1 MKQKTKR
8 VVSFRAAVE
17 RVFWRAKK
25 RSLSARS
32 SLSSLVGKKNNS
44 LSNSLEE
51 KSIIF
56 STRASFFVSDSR
68 EKKKMFSSAQARST
82 MIGSSS
88 SVRSTRS
95 SSKVRSTTVRVRAMK
110 GTRVI
115 FFLLPFFLK
124 KMCVGFWRERAR
136 GPRCSERVNMI
147 VDRRDASTIKREM
160 IVMTFPHLFSRSRSL
175 PIFIFTFDDDE
186 RKKSDFVRERRRLFS
201 SATDREKRLD

>member
-115 FFLLPFFLK
+115 FFLLPFFFK

>member
-88 SVRSTRS
+88 AVRSTR

-110 GTRVI
+110 GACNLFSS
-115 FFLLPFFLK
+115 FFSSAFFLK
-124 KMCVGFWRERAR
+124 MCGFLARARAQGRDVQRDCRSERCIDDRKRER
-136 GPRCSERVNMI
+136 
-147 VDRRDASTIKREM
+147 
-160 IVMTFPHLFSRSRSL
+160 
-175 PIFIFTFDDDE
+175 
-186 RKKSDFVRERRRLFS
+186 
-201 SATDREKRLD
+201 

>member
-25 RSLSARS
+25 RSLCSLS
-32 SLSSLVGKKNNS
+32 SLSSLVGKKKQ
-44 LSNSLEE
+44 LSIKLSLEE

-110 GTRVI
+110 GACNLFSSA
-115 FFLLPFFLK
+115 FFFK

-147 VDRRDASTIKREM
+147 VDRRDASTIERERDDCDD
-160 IVMTFPHLFSRSRSL
+160 VSSSVFSIS
-175 PIFIFTFDDDE
+175 IFTDLYFY
-186 RKKSDFVRERRRLFS
+186 L
-201 SATDREKRLD
+201 

>member
-110 GTRVI
+110 GA
-115 FFLLPFFLK
+115 
-124 KMCVGFWRERAR
+124 C
-136 GPRCSERVNMI
+136 N
-147 VDRRDASTIKREM
+147 
-160 IVMTFPHLFSRSRSL
+160 
-175 PIFIFTFDDDE
+175 
-186 RKKSDFVRERRRLFS
+186 LFS
-201 SATDREKRLD
+201 SAFFFKKNVCGFLARARAGTEMFRESKYDRRSERCIDNRKRER

>member
-1 MKQKTKR
+1 MRWEWEHSREKCFELFFFEFFSMGARNGQIRKEKHKHQVKKSRINMKQKTKR

-110 GTRVI
+110 GA
-115 FFLLPFFLK
+115 
-124 KMCVGFWRERAR
+124 C
-136 GPRCSERVNMI
+136 N
-147 VDRRDASTIKREM
+147 
-160 IVMTFPHLFSRSRSL
+160 
-175 PIFIFTFDDDE
+175 
-186 RKKSDFVRERRRLFS
+186 LFS
-201 SATDREKRLD
+201 SAFFF

>member
-25 RSLSARS
+25 RSLCSLS
-32 SLSSLVGKKNNS
+32 SLSSLVGKKKQ
-44 LSNSLEE
+44 LSIKLSLEE

-88 SVRSTRS
+88 A
-95 SSKVRSTTVRVRAMK
+95 VRSTTVRVRAMK

-147 VDRRDASTIKREM
+147 VDRRDASTIERERDDCDD
-160 IVMTFPHLFSRSRSL
+160 VSSSVFSIS
-175 PIFIFTFDDDE
+175 IFTDLYFY
-186 RKKSDFVRERRRLFS
+186 L
-201 SATDREKRLD
+201 

>member
-1 MKQKTKR
+1 MRWEWEHSREKCFELFFFWIFFDGCQKWTNPKGRKHKHQVKKSRINMKQKTKR

-110 GTRVI
+110 GA
-115 FFLLPFFLK
+115 
-124 KMCVGFWRERAR
+124 C
-136 GPRCSERVNMI
+136 N
-147 VDRRDASTIKREM
+147 
-160 IVMTFPHLFSRSRSL
+160 
-175 PIFIFTFDDDE
+175 
-186 RKKSDFVRERRRLFS
+186 LFS
-201 SATDREKRLD
+201 SAFFF